1 MPEKDKEKKSERV
14 KPLEVKPG
22 GKEKGTKIVHLAA
35 KGNTEDKK

>member
-22 GKEKGTKIVHLAA
+22 GKEKGTRRAFWNSQKIMM
-35 KGNTEDKK
+35 NKK